1 MTVHLPLLPSDVPSI
16 AIGEDYRIRAAND
29 AYVQAYV
36 DGSRGTARSGEEA
49 ADGSASVVGR
59 YCYEVSHQYSSPCDE
74 NGESC
79 PLKAARQSGAPRR
92 VFHVHHHRD
101 GEEHVDVLLR
111 PIHDGREFLYIEE
124 IQRIKGMRG
133 VSHGDFVGK
142 GPAFRALLGMLR
154 RVATTDSPVLL
165 HGQPGSGKATAA
177 RALHGMS
184 RRAAG
189 PFVVLRSPPPGAE
202 EFDRELYGSDGPD
215 RRSGLLES
223 ARSGTLLIEDV
234 TSVPLAS
241 QTRLLRAIED
251 GTFRREK
258 STEVRRSDVR
268 FVFSSESDLREHDVR
283 ERMKGGFLA
292 RVRGFPIPIPSL
304 AERREDI
311 PLICKAYVSQRWPG
325 RSLSGEVL
333 DRLQVGHYSANIKEL
348 SLLIDRLMIASD
360 SRDISAA
367 DMPEDIFDEMAETGP
382 AFRVSSIVP
391 LADVETRYV
400 AWAAQQLP
408 ERRALA
414 RELGV
419 SERTLYRLLAPPKR
433 PPAGK

>member
-29 AYVQAYV
+29 AYVRAYA
-36 DGSRGTARSGEEA
+36 DGSGGTANRLEA

-59 YCYEVSHQYSSPCDE
+59 YCYDVSHQYSSPCDE

-79 PLKAARQSGAPRR
+79 PLQAARQSGVPSR

-111 PIHDGREFLYIEE
+111 PTHDGREALYIEE
-124 IQRIKGMRG
+124 IQSIQGVRG
-133 VSHGDFVGK
+133 VSRGDFVGR

-165 HGQPGSGKATAA
+165 HGLPGTGKATAA
-177 RALHGMS
+177 RALHSMS

-189 PFVVLRSPPPGAE
+189 PFVALRAAPSGAE
-202 EFDRELYGSDGPD
+202 EFDREVYGSDGPG
-215 RRSGLLES
+215 RRRGLLES
-223 ARSGTLLIEDV
+223 ARSGTLFIEDV

-258 STEVRRSDVR
+258 SNEVLRSDAR
-268 FVFSSESDLREHDVR
+268 FVFSSESDLREQNVR
-283 ERMKGGFLA
+283 ERMKEGFLA

-325 RSLSGEVL
+325 RSLSGGVL
-333 DRLQVGHYSANIKEL
+333 ARLQAGHYPANVKEL
-348 SLLIDRLMIASD
+348 ILLIDRLMIASD
-360 SRDISAA
+360 SREISAA
-367 DMPEDIFDEMAETGP
+367 ELPEDIFDEMAETGP
-382 AFRVSSIVP
+382 AFRVASVVP
-391 LADVETRYV
+391 LADVEARYV
-400 AWAAQQLP
+400 AWAAQQRS

-414 RELGV
+414 QELGV
-419 SERTLYRLLAPPKR
+419 SERTLYRLLAPQKR
-433 PPAGK
+433 PPAR